1 MDLTSHSLLLKTT
14 ITFLLFSLVSKTMSY
29 STFQT
34 HTPENTDEGSKE
46 FSFWTSPNTII
57 KSLEKCDGHDIQLRS
72 NETQELNNHHQCSI
86 VSEPSRSKDI
96 LEGKKELM
104 EMIQDMPE
112 SSYELSFQDMVV
124 EQHQVP
130 ETETEPVYSKFQQ
143 PQQKKL
149 NKNKKK
155 NKKENKSN
163 RHGKMLRVE
172 SMDSETF
179 LLKMFFPISF
189 DWMKKTTKVQNGS
202 EVEQKDKEWR
212 IKRFFS
218 EDRQNT
224 SSSSTSRSNSNDK
237 SRYVDRS
244 FSLSEGCFPF
254 LYDIKSKVKK
264 LGGGWIA

>member
-1 MDLTSHSLLLKTT
+1 
-14 ITFLLFSLVSKTMSY
+14 MSY

-34 HTPENTDEGSKE
+34 QTPENTDEGSKE
-46 FSFWTSPNTII
+46 FSFWISPNTII
-57 KSLEKCDGHDIQLRS
+57 TSSEKCDCHNSQLGG

-86 VSEPSRSKDI
+86 VSEPSRSKYI

-104 EMIQDMPE
+104 EMMQDMPE

-130 ETETEPVYSKFQQ
+130 QPEPETEPVCSKVQQ
-143 PQQKKL
+143 PQHKKL

-163 RHGKMLRVE
+163 RHSKMLRVE

-179 LLKMFFPISF
+179 LLKMFFPISL
-189 DWMKKTTKVQNGS
+189 DWMKKPTKVPNGTV
-202 EVEQKDKEWR
+202 VEQKDKEWR
-212 IKRFFS
+212 IKRFFT

-224 SSSSTSRSNSNDK
+224 SSSSSSSSNSNDK
-237 SRYVDRS
+237 SRY
-244 FSLSEGCFPF
+244 
-254 LYDIKSKVKK
+254 I
-264 LGGGWIA
+264 

>member
-34 HTPENTDEGSKE
+34 QTPENTDEGSKE
-46 FSFWTSPNTII
+46 FSFWISPNTII
-57 KSLEKCDGHDIQLRS
+57 TSSEKCDCHNSQLGG

-86 VSEPSRSKDI
+86 VSEPSRSKYI

-104 EMIQDMPE
+104 EMMQDMPE

-130 ETETEPVYSKFQQ
+130 QPEPETEPVCSKVQQ
-143 PQQKKL
+143 PQHKKL

-163 RHGKMLRVE
+163 RHSKMLRVE

-179 LLKMFFPISF
+179 LLKMFFPISL
-189 DWMKKTTKVQNGS
+189 DWMKKPTKVPNGTV
-202 EVEQKDKEWR
+202 VEQKDKEWR
-212 IKRFFS
+212 IKRFFT

-224 SSSSTSRSNSNDK
+224 SSSSSSSSNSNDK
-237 SRYVDRS
+237 SRY
-244 FSLSEGCFPF
+244 
-254 LYDIKSKVKK
+254 I
-264 LGGGWIA
+264 

>member
-1 MDLTSHSLLLKTT
+1 
-14 ITFLLFSLVSKTMSY
+14 
-29 STFQT
+29 
-34 HTPENTDEGSKE
+34 
-46 FSFWTSPNTII
+46 
-57 KSLEKCDGHDIQLRS
+57 
-72 NETQELNNHHQCSI
+72 
-86 VSEPSRSKDI
+86 
-96 LEGKKELM
+96 M
-104 EMIQDMPE
+104 EMMQDMPE

-124 EQHQVP
+124 EQLQVPQPEP
-130 ETETEPVYSKFQQ
+130 ETERVCSKVQQ
-143 PQQKKL
+143 PQHKKL
-149 NKNKKK
+149 NKNKKKK

-179 LLKMFFPISF
+179 LLKMFFPISL

-212 IKRFFS
+212 IKRFFT

-224 SSSSTSRSNSNDK
+224 SRSSTSSSNSNDK
-237 SRYVDRS
+237 SSRYVDRS

-254 LYDIKSKVKK
+254 LYDIKGKVKK